1 MATNSIL
8 KSSISISHSLHNS
21 FTAPSFANSSKTI
34 ENFHSP
40 TSLPIRITLNHVPP
54 LSLSRRLFVPSVSG
68 IWDALTG
75 GNNPRDAVAAI
86 RRGMLLFRQ
95 VGLSLN
101 SLKIASSVTIFGL
114 NLFKFCCF

>member
-1 MATNSIL
+1 MAAISSL
-8 KSSISISHSLHNS
+8 KSSISISPSLHIS
-21 FTAPSFANSSKTI
+21 FTTPSLRNSTKTLQI
-34 ENFHSP
+34 FHSP
-40 TSLPIRITLNHVPP
+40 SSLPMKITLNHLPP

-95 VGLSLN
+95 VDFSLNSRKIGSIVSIFGLSLCN
-101 SLKIASSVTIFGL
+101 V
-114 NLFKFCCF
+114 CCF